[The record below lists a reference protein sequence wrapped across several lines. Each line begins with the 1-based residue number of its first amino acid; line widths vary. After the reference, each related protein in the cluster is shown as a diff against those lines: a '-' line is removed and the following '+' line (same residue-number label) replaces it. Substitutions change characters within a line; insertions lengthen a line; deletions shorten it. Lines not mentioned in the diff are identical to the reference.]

1 MRRTF
6 DSKLVIVHETVRM
19 EGSNPGEYK
28 NDIETL
34 VEIDYRFRSNPCIKF
49 NKYNCSKNEALLVWH
64 VPRTYP
70 TIISPSISY
79 RRNHDILEESDIFN

>member
-1 MRRTF
+1 
-6 DSKLVIVHETVRM
+6 M
-19 EGSNPGEYK
+19 EGWNPGECK

-34 VEIDYRFRSNPCIKF
+34 VEIDYRFRSNPSPPPPSPFRGRIKF